1 MNPIVSGLL
10 VGVLFGFVLQRGRF
24 CMNSAFRDI
33 ILGRDFTL
41 FKALAVAILVSM
53 IGFAIMAMS
62 GLITLAPKPFMWGA
76 NIVGGLFFGVGM
88 VLAGGCASGITYRAG
103 EGMMGAVTAVLGFG
117 LAGMMTA
124 TGILNPLLK
133 SLQNTK
139 VMTADDK
146 PLTLANMVG
155 VDLKIAMLVLAI
167 IIVVVWAVLAMRNKS
182 TASSYGE
189 KAKTFGEAVF
199 KKGWNWLPTGILVG
213 LIGTLAFPLSAAAGR
228 NYPLGITGGWI
239 NIFQSLI
246 KWQTLV
252 EEKIKVTTFNWEGA
266 EVLGIVLGALVA
278 AVIAGEFAIRAPE
291 PKLILQTLAGGLLM
305 GFGAVIS
312 SGCNIGHILSGV
324 PQLSIGSIVGG
335 LSIVAGGWIMAYF
348 MFIRPMNA

>member
-1 MNPIVSGLL
+1 MTPIVSGLL
-10 VGVLFGFVLQRGRF
+10 VGVLFGFALQRGRF

-53 IGFAIMAMS
+53 LGFSIMAMA

-76 NIVGGLFFGVGM
+76 NIVGGLLFGVGM
-88 VLAGGCASGITYRAG
+88 VLAGGCASGITYRTG
-103 EGMMGAVTAVLGFG
+103 EGMMGAVMAVLGFG

-124 TGILNPLLK
+124 TGVLK
-133 SLQNTK
+133 FIVTPLQNTK
-139 VMTADDK
+139 IMTADNK

-155 VDLKIAMLVLAI
+155 MDLKIVMLALAI
-167 IIVVVWAVLAMRNKS
+167 LIIVIWAVLAMRNKS
-182 TASSYGE
+182 AEKSFGE
-189 KAKTFGEAVF
+189 KAKSFGEAVF
-199 KKGWNWLPTGILVG
+199 KKGWNWLPTGIVVG
-213 LIGTLAFPLSAAAGR
+213 LIGILAFPLSAAAGR

-246 KWQTLV
+246 KWQAVV
-252 EEKIKVTTFNWEGA
+252 EEKVKATALNWEGA

-278 AVIAGEFAIRAPE
+278 SWIAGEFAIRAPE
-291 PKLILQTLAGGLLM
+291 PKLLLQTLAGGLLM

-324 PQLSIGSIVGG
+324 PQLSIGSIIGG

>member
-1 MNPIVSGLL
+1 MTPIVSGLL
-10 VGVLFGFVLQRGRF
+10 VGVLFGFALQRGRF

-53 IGFAIMAMS
+53 IGFSIMAMT
-62 GLITLAPKPFMWGA
+62 GVITLAPKPFMWGA
-76 NIVGGLFFGVGM
+76 NIVGGLLFGVGM
-88 VLAGGCASGITYRAG
+88 VLAGGCASGITYRTG
-103 EGMMGAVTAVLGFG
+103 EGMMGAVMAVLGFG

-124 TGILNPLLK
+124 TGVLK
-133 SLQNTK
+133 FIVTPLQNTK
-139 VMTADDK
+139 IMTADNK

-155 VDLKIAMLVLAI
+155 MDLKIVMLALAI
-167 IIVVVWAVLAMRNKS
+167 LIIVIWAVLAMRNKS
-182 TASSYGE
+182 AEKSFGE
-189 KAKTFGEAVF
+189 KAKSFGEAVF
-199 KKGWNWLPTGILVG
+199 KKGWNWLPTGIVVG
-213 LIGTLAFPLSAAAGR
+213 LIGILAFPLSAAAGR

-246 KWQTLV
+246 KWQAVV
-252 EEKIKVTTFNWEGA
+252 EEKVKATALNWEGA

-278 AVIAGEFAIRAPE
+278 SWIAGEFAIRAPE
-291 PKLILQTLAGGLLM
+291 PKLLLQTLAGGLLM

-324 PQLSIGSIVGG
+324 PQLSIGSIIGG